1 MVYQIYLTR
10 VAMITEKNLMIYKIN
25 LFKIKNIQNNNYK
38 LFNPSLTAMKVN
50 GSLMGEWYYNL

>member
-1 MVYQIYLTR
+1 
-10 VAMITEKNLMIYKIN
+10 MITEKNLMIYKIN